1 MRIQKPIRLFGS
13 CDEFQA
19 FLLLTHSQLLNISAN
34 ANWFAKPQ
42 FRSNVEVHSRYYEH
56 SGQSTSKSV
65 PRSCNSLLK
74 LLCKSLNL
82 KQGNGEASQRRLGSS
97 AVRLLGSS
105 AFGWLTLLFGIEFSA
120 FLSRNV
126 HSRRLFEK
134 REYYHVCQLDLVVD
148 QLFLALSVQ
157 PAFWPSPVDPFR

>member
-19 FLLLTHSQLLNISAN
+19 FLLLTHSQLLYISAN

-82 KQGNGEASQRRLGSS
+82 KQGNREASQRRLGSS
-97 AVRLLGSS
+97 AFGIRQ
-105 AFGWLTLLFGIEFSA
+105 FGWQTLFFGIEFST

-134 REYYHVCQLDLVVD
+134 PEYHHIRQLDLVVD
-148 QLFLALSVQ
+148 QLFLDLSIQ
-157 PAFWPSPVDPFR
+157 PAFWPSPVDSFR